1 MNIYIICEIEI
12 YREVHLKEVMKVE
25 DEEIYRMLPSGINE
39 EVKRYFKIEGV
50 QEIRVKIGR
59 QVMLTTSKGEKI
71 LDYTIT
77 NEDLKYM
84 MSKIS
89 NYSLY
94 AFEEEIKQGY
104 ITVKG
109 GHRVGLAGE
118 CVMVNGEVRTIKN
131 ISSLN
136 IRICNEVVGS
146 SNRVMKYITNNNK
159 VYNTL
164 IVSPPKC
171 GKTTILRDIARN
183 ISNGMYSLNL
193 RGKKVTI
200 VDERS
205 EIAGCY
211 NGIPQM
217 NVGVRTDV
225 LDNCL
230 KRIGMIMAIRSLSPE
245 VLICDEI
252 GTEGDLEALNMAF
265 NSGVNIIVTVHGND
279 INDIYGREMFRK
291 LIDDCILDRIIILSS
306 KNGAGTLEKIY
317 KVSREEGLVCLDL

>member
-1 MNIYIICEIEI
+1 MNYDEI
-12 YREVHLKEVMKVE
+12 YKILPGTIGNSIKQFLME
-25 DEEIYRMLPSGINE
+25 D
-39 EVKRYFKIEGV
+39 KI
-50 QEIRVKIGR
+50 QEIRIKVGKPII
-59 QVMLTTSKGEKI
+59 LNLAFEEKV
-71 LDYTIT
+71 LDYIPTR
-77 NEDLKYM
+77 EDLRYLIT
-84 MSKIS
+84 KIS

-104 ITVKG
+104 ITLKG

-118 CVMVNGEVRTIKN
+118 CVMSKGEVRTIKN

-136 IRICNEVVGS
+136 IRICKEVIGA
-146 SNRVMKYITNNNK
+146 SNKVMRLITENDR

-171 GKTTILRDIARN
+171 GKTTILRDIAKN
-183 ISNGMYSLNL
+183 LSNGMYQISLK
-193 RGKKVTI
+193 GKKVTI

-205 EIAGCY
+205 EIAACY

-217 NVGVRTDV
+217 NVGIRTDI

-230 KRIGMIMAIRSLSPE
+230 KKSGMIMAIRSLSPE

-265 NSGVNIIVTVHGND
+265 NSGVNIIVTVHGYD
-279 INDIYGREMFRK
+279 INDIYNRK
-291 LIDDCILDRIIILSS
+291 VFKELIDNCVLERIIVLS
-306 KNGAGTLEKIY
+306 NRRGAGTIEKVY
-317 KVSREEGLVCLDL
+317 KVSRGKVLQCLEV

>member
-1 MNIYIICEIEI
+1 MNYDEI
-12 YREVHLKEVMKVE
+12 YKILPEAIGNSIKQFLME
-25 DEEIYRMLPSGINE
+25 D
-39 EVKRYFKIEGV
+39 KI
-50 QEIRVKIGR
+50 QEIRIKVGKPIILN
-59 QVMLTTSKGEKI
+59 LTFEEKV
-71 LDYTIT
+71 LDYTPT
-77 NEDLKYM
+77 KEDLRYLIT
-84 MSKIS
+84 KIS

-104 ITVKG
+104 ITLKG

-118 CVMVNGEVRTIKN
+118 CVMAKGEVRTIKN

-136 IRICNEVVGS
+136 IRICKEVIGA
-146 SNRVMKYITNNNK
+146 SNKVMRLIAENDR

-171 GKTTILRDIARN
+171 GKTTILRDIAKN
-183 ISNGMYSLNL
+183 LSNGMYQINL
-193 RGKKVTI
+193 KGKKVTI

-205 EIAGCY
+205 EIAACY

-217 NVGVRTDV
+217 NVGIRTDI

-230 KRIGMIMAIRSLSPE
+230 KKSGMIMAIRSLSPE

-265 NSGVNIIVTVHGND
+265 NSGVNIIVTVHGYD
-279 INDIYGREMFRK
+279 INDIYNRK
-291 LIDDCILDRIIILSS
+291 VFKELIDSCVLERIILLS
-306 KNGAGTLEKIY
+306 NRRGAGTIEKVYKASRGKGLQCLE
-317 KVSREEGLVCLDL
+317 V

>member
-1 MNIYIICEIEI
+1 MKYDEVYKILPLAISNNIEKYLLDDEI
-12 YREVHLKEVMKVE
+12 
-25 DEEIYRMLPSGINE
+25 
-39 EVKRYFKIEGV
+39 
-50 QEIRVKIGR
+50 QEIRIKIGKPIILNLS
-59 QVMLTTSKGEKI
+59 MCEKI
-71 LDYTIT
+71 LDYRVTSD
-77 NEDLKYM
+77 DLKYM
-84 MSKIS
+84 ISKIS

-104 ITVKG
+104 ITLKG

-118 CVMVNGEVRTIKN
+118 CVLSKGEVRTIKN

-136 IRICNEVVGS
+136 IRICREVIGA
-146 SNRVMKYITNNNK
+146 SNKVMKLVSENDR

-183 ISNGMYSLNL
+183 ISNGMYQINL
-193 RGKKVTI
+193 KGKKVTI

-205 EIAGCY
+205 EIAACY

-217 NVGVRTDV
+217 NVGIRTDI

-230 KRIGMIMAIRSLSPE
+230 KKSGMIMAIRSLSPE

-265 NSGVNIIVTVHGND
+265 NSGVNIIVTVHGYN
-279 INDIYGREMFRK
+279 IEDIYSRSVFKE
-291 LIDDCILDRIIILSS
+291 LIDKCILERIIVLSNR
-306 KNGAGTLEKIY
+306 NGVGTIEKIY
-317 KVSREEGLVCLDL
+317 KVDRGKGLQCLEI

>member
-1 MNIYIICEIEI
+1 MNYDEI
-12 YREVHLKEVMKVE
+12 YKILPEAIRNSIKQFLME
-25 DEEIYRMLPSGINE
+25 D
-39 EVKRYFKIEGV
+39 KI
-50 QEIRVKIGR
+50 QEIRIKVGKPII
-59 QVMLTTSKGEKI
+59 LNLAFEEKV
-71 LDYTIT
+71 LDYIPTK
-77 NEDLKYM
+77 EDLRYLIT
-84 MSKIS
+84 KIS

-104 ITVKG
+104 ITLKG

-118 CVMVNGEVRTIKN
+118 CVMSKGEVRTIKN

-136 IRICNEVVGS
+136 IRICKEVIGA
-146 SNRVMKYITNNNK
+146 SNKVMRLIAEDDR

-171 GKTTILRDIARN
+171 GKTTILRDIAKN
-183 ISNGMYSLNL
+183 LSNGMYQINL
-193 RGKKVTI
+193 KGKKVTI

-205 EIAGCY
+205 EIAACY

-217 NVGVRTDV
+217 NVGIRTDI

-230 KRIGMIMAIRSLSPE
+230 KKSGMIMAIRSLSPE

-265 NSGVNIIVTVHGND
+265 NSGVNIIVTVHGYD
-279 INDIYGREMFRK
+279 INDIYNRK
-291 LIDDCILDRIIILSS
+291 VFKELIDNCVLERIILLS
-306 KNGAGTLEKIY
+306 NRRGAGTIEKVY
-317 KVSREEGLVCLDL
+317 KVSRGKGLQCLEV

>member
-1 MNIYIICEIEI
+1 MNYDEI
-12 YREVHLKEVMKVE
+12 YKILPGTIGNSIKQFLME
-25 DEEIYRMLPSGINE
+25 D
-39 EVKRYFKIEGV
+39 KI
-50 QEIRVKIGR
+50 QEIRIKVGKPII
-59 QVMLTTSKGEKI
+59 LNLAFEEKV
-71 LDYTIT
+71 LDYIPTR
-77 NEDLKYM
+77 EDLRYLIT
-84 MSKIS
+84 KIS

-104 ITVKG
+104 ITLKG

-118 CVMVNGEVRTIKN
+118 CVMSKGEVRTIKN

-136 IRICNEVVGS
+136 IRICKEVIGA
-146 SNRVMKYITNNNK
+146 SNKVMRLIAENDR

-183 ISNGMYSLNL
+183 LSNGMYQINL
-193 RGKKVTI
+193 KGKKVTI

-205 EIAGCY
+205 EIAACY

-217 NVGVRTDV
+217 NVGIRTDI

-230 KRIGMIMAIRSLSPE
+230 KKSGMIMAIRSLSPE

-265 NSGVNIIVTVHGND
+265 NSGVNIIVTVHGYEID
-279 INDIYGREMFRK
+279 DIYNRK
-291 LIDDCILDRIIILSS
+291 VFKELIDNCVLERIILLSNR
-306 KNGAGTLEKIY
+306 KGAGTIEKVY
-317 KVSREEGLVCLDL
+317 KVSRGKGLQCLEV

>member
-1 MNIYIICEIEI
+1 MNYDEI
-12 YREVHLKEVMKVE
+12 YKILPVTIGNSIKQFLME
-25 DEEIYRMLPSGINE
+25 D
-39 EVKRYFKIEGV
+39 KI
-50 QEIRVKIGR
+50 QEIRIKVGKPII
-59 QVMLTTSKGEKI
+59 LNLAFEEKV
-71 LDYTIT
+71 LDYIPTR
-77 NEDLKYM
+77 EDLRHLIT
-84 MSKIS
+84 KIS

-104 ITVKG
+104 ITLKG

-118 CVMVNGEVRTIKN
+118 CVMSKGEVRTIKN

-136 IRICNEVVGS
+136 IRICKEVIGA
-146 SNRVMKYITNNNK
+146 SNKVMRLITENDR

-171 GKTTILRDIARN
+171 GKTTILRDIAKN
-183 ISNGMYSLNL
+183 LSNGMYQISLK
-193 RGKKVTI
+193 GKKVTI

-205 EIAGCY
+205 EIAACY

-217 NVGVRTDV
+217 NVGIRTDI

-230 KRIGMIMAIRSLSPE
+230 KKSGMIMAIRSLSPE

-265 NSGVNIIVTVHGND
+265 NSGVNIIVTVHGYD
-279 INDIYGREMFRK
+279 INDIYNREVFK
-291 LIDDCILDRIIILSS
+291 ELIDNCVLERIIVLS
-306 KNGAGTLEKIY
+306 NRRGAGTIEKVY
-317 KVSREEGLVCLDL
+317 KVSRGKGLQCLEV

>member
-1 MNIYIICEIEI
+1 MNYDEI
-12 YREVHLKEVMKVE
+12 YKILPGTIGNSIKQFLME
-25 DEEIYRMLPSGINE
+25 D
-39 EVKRYFKIEGV
+39 KI
-50 QEIRVKIGR
+50 QEIRIKVGKPII
-59 QVMLTTSKGEKI
+59 LNLAFEEKV
-71 LDYTIT
+71 LDYIPTR
-77 NEDLKYM
+77 EDLRHLIT
-84 MSKIS
+84 KIS

-104 ITVKG
+104 ITLKG

-118 CVMVNGEVRTIKN
+118 CVMSKGEVRTIKN

-136 IRICNEVVGS
+136 IRICKEVIGA
-146 SNRVMKYITNNNK
+146 SNKVMRLITENDR

-171 GKTTILRDIARN
+171 GKTTILRDIAKN
-183 ISNGMYSLNL
+183 LSNGMYQISLK
-193 RGKKVTI
+193 GKKVTI

-205 EIAGCY
+205 EIAACY

-217 NVGVRTDV
+217 NVGIRTDI

-230 KRIGMIMAIRSLSPE
+230 KKSGMIMAIRSLSPE

-265 NSGVNIIVTVHGND
+265 NSGVNIIVTVHGYD
-279 INDIYGREMFRK
+279 INDIYNRK
-291 LIDDCILDRIIILSS
+291 VFKELIDNCVLERIIVLS
-306 KNGAGTLEKIY
+306 NRRGAGTIEKVY
-317 KVSREEGLVCLDL
+317 KVSRGKGLQCLEV

>member
-1 MNIYIICEIEI
+1 MNYDEI
-12 YREVHLKEVMKVE
+12 YKILPGTIGNSIKQFLME
-25 DEEIYRMLPSGINE
+25 D
-39 EVKRYFKIEGV
+39 KI
-50 QEIRVKIGR
+50 QEIRIKVGKPII
-59 QVMLTTSKGEKI
+59 LNLAFEEKV
-71 LDYTIT
+71 LDYIPTR
-77 NEDLKYM
+77 EDLRYLM
-84 MSKIS
+84 TKIS

-104 ITVKG
+104 ITLKG

-118 CVMVNGEVRTIKN
+118 CVMSKGEVRTIKN

-136 IRICNEVVGS
+136 IRICKEVIGA
-146 SNRVMKYITNNNK
+146 SNKIMRLIAENDR

-171 GKTTILRDIARN
+171 GKTTILRDIAKN
-183 ISNGMYSLNL
+183 LSNGMYQINL
-193 RGKKVTI
+193 KGKKVTI

-205 EIAGCY
+205 EIAACY

-217 NVGVRTDV
+217 NVGIRTDI

-230 KRIGMIMAIRSLSPE
+230 KKSGMIMAIRSLSPE

-265 NSGVNIIVTVHGND
+265 NSGVNIIVTVHGYD
-279 INDIYGREMFRK
+279 INDIYNRK
-291 LIDDCILDRIIILSS
+291 VFKELIDNCVLERIILLS
-306 KNGAGTLEKIY
+306 NRRGAGTIEKVY
-317 KVSREEGLVCLDL
+317 KVSRGKGLQCLEV

>member
-1 MNIYIICEIEI
+1 MNYDEI
-12 YREVHLKEVMKVE
+12 YKILPETIGNSIKQFLME
-25 DEEIYRMLPSGINE
+25 D
-39 EVKRYFKIEGV
+39 KI
-50 QEIRVKIGR
+50 QEIRIKVGKPII
-59 QVMLTTSKGEKI
+59 LNLAFEEKV
-71 LDYTIT
+71 LDYIPTR
-77 NEDLKYM
+77 EDLRYLM
-84 MSKIS
+84 TKIS

-104 ITVKG
+104 ITLKG

-118 CVMVNGEVRTIKN
+118 CVMSKGEVKTIKN

-136 IRICNEVVGS
+136 IRICKEVIGS
-146 SNRVMKYITNNNK
+146 SNKVMRLITENDR

-171 GKTTILRDIARN
+171 GKTTILRDIAKN
-183 ISNGMYSLNL
+183 LSNGMYQISLK
-193 RGKKVTI
+193 GKKVTI

-205 EIAGCY
+205 EIAACY

-217 NVGVRTDV
+217 NVGIRTDI

-230 KRIGMIMAIRSLSPE
+230 KKSGMIMAIRSLSPE

-265 NSGVNIIVTVHGND
+265 NSGVNIIVTVHGYD
-279 INDIYGREMFRK
+279 INDIYNRK
-291 LIDDCILDRIIILSS
+291 VFKELIDNCVLERIIVLS
-306 KNGAGTLEKIY
+306 NRRGAGTIEKVY
-317 KVSREEGLVCLDL
+317 KVSRGKGLQCLEV